1 MPTELDVHEELAEAR
16 VGPVHR
22 TLGVLVALMTL
33 SDGYDTFNAAYVIH
47 YVAKP
52 WGLSAGQAGFLVSSG
67 LIGFL
72 IGAAGQGMVSDRLG
86 RRGTLLAGLWVV
98 NVFTVLT
105 PVLGTGFTQFCLL
118 RVLTGIG
125 LGTLLPLAA
134 TYINELA
141 PRRVSNA
148 FSLWGVALGWS
159 VGGTLAGLVGV
170 FLTPLYGWQ
179 VLYWV
184 GALSLPL
191 TLLMHMTLPESPKFL
206 ALAGRHDDLRRLLV
220 RLRPERA
227 AAYAEAALRA
237 RPEPRVGNPV
247 AALLTP
253 RYRRTSLTIWTTSFL
268 SLFCIFGLT
277 GWIPTVMMSRGE
289 TFAASFGFG
298 ALMQVMSF
306 VGGLVLA
313 MLADRRPAASTRLLS
328 AWWGLG
334 GLSVIALI
342 FLGGHGVNFVCVAAA
357 GFLIIGAQ
365 HVLNNFTAASYDTG
379 IRASGVGMELG
390 VGRVGAILGPVV
402 AGLLQGA
409 TGGPEAMFWT
419 IGGAGL
425 LAAACVASLGP
436 TQPLEA
442 PPVAILGGGA
452 LG

>member
-1 MPTELDVHEELAEAR
+1 MATELDVHDELAAAK

-22 TLGVLVALMTL
+22 VLGVLIALTTMF
-33 SDGYDTFNAAYVIH
+33 DGYDTFNPAYVIH

-72 IGAAGQGMVSDRLG
+72 IGAATQGMVSDRLG
-86 RRGTLLAGLWVV
+86 RRGTLLAGLWIV

-105 PVLGTGFTQFCLL
+105 PILGTSFTMFCVL
-118 RVLTGIG
+118 RVLTGLG
-125 LGTLLPLAA
+125 LGMLLPLAA

-148 FSLWGVALGWS
+148 FSLWGVAFGWS
-159 VGGTLAGLVGV
+159 LGGALAGLVGV
-170 FLTPLYGWQ
+170 FLTPSFGWE

-184 GALSLPL
+184 GAASIPL
-191 TLLMHMTLPESPKFL
+191 TLLMHRALPESPKFL
-206 ALAGRHDDLRRLLV
+206 AHSGRYDDLRRLLA

-227 AAYAEAALRA
+227 AFYATATLRA
-237 RPEPRVGNPV
+237 GPEPHRGNPV

-253 RYRRTSLTIWTTSFL
+253 RYRRISLTIWATSFL

-277 GWIPTVMMSRGE
+277 GWIPTVMMKRGE

-298 ALMQVMSF
+298 ALMQIMSF

-313 MLADRRPAASTRLLS
+313 MLADRHPARSTRLL
-328 AWWGLG
+328 AVWWGVG
-334 GLSVIALI
+334 GLSVIGLI
-342 FLGGHGVNFVCVAAA
+342 FLGGHGFNLVLVAAA

-390 VGRVGAILGPVV
+390 VGRVGAILGPIA
-402 AGLLQGA
+402 AGMLQGA

-425 LAAACVASLGP
+425 IAAGCIASLDAGRSP
-436 TQPLEA
+436 VSQPEGLVEA
-442 PPVAILGGGA
+442 EHA
-452 LG
+452 